1 MVRVRPRSIRKKT
14 YKARSEEDRCRVCG
28 NLRSNGHCTNPY
40 CPESTKQDEEG
51 EPGKELVK
59 ELGGEGE

>member
-28 NLRSNGHCTNPY
+28 NLRMNGHCGNPY
-40 CPESTKQDEEG
+40 CPESSKKPEG
-51 EPGKELVK
+51 EELAKERR
-59 ELGGEGE
+59 EETG